1 MSGSAPRGVGRVVA
15 AAGGAQELDVEQAWT
30 RYAALETRDGALDA
44 GASQLSRGTFL
55 PSVSTPG
62 GAGVGAQRSAF
73 MDAPGSPGA
82 AAAADGG
89 MVGVHAGGALGGM
102 REAPPQLDLPQRLP
116 HPCGLNAPPR
126 TGPASR
132 DERILLM
139 FGAQSAGGQDASEW
153 RKRGSASCKARTHNN
168 NSALVKLLDLDMI
181 IKTCRRAGKA
191 AQEAQALYSKGVL
204 LDNIERWGKAV
215 ESYEAYLR
223 LCLTLNDDEGACVA
237 YNCTAVAY
245 FNLALGGPEAA
256 DRALGLH
263 QGHAKEADEE
273 LAPPGHGAGA
283 GGLDAAATAHL
294 NTSILYSIK
303 QHDASDEAGQFV
315 ALTNIGLCHA
325 RLGDFARAVDYHQ
338 QALRLGITT
347 SNPQAQCLAVGNL
360 ALASAQLGDWKIARS
375 CMDKHLHLVRDLH
388 NVELESLA
396 CQQLGQIANRHGQYA
411 DAAQYFAEARKIAV
425 ATGERGMVKLINV
438 SVGVTTGNLRMK
450 DYMQQL
456 AQESHHDARLAA

>member
-1 MSGSAPRGVGRVVA
+1 
-15 AAGGAQELDVEQAWT
+15 
-30 RYAALETRDGALDA
+30 
-44 GASQLSRGTFL
+44 
-55 PSVSTPG
+55 
-62 GAGVGAQRSAF
+62 
-73 MDAPGSPGA
+73 
-82 AAAADGG
+82 
-89 MVGVHAGGALGGM
+89 
-102 REAPPQLDLPQRLP
+102 
-116 HPCGLNAPPR
+116 
-126 TGPASR
+126 
-132 DERILLM
+132 LLV
-139 FGAQSAGGQDASEW
+139 FGAQSAGPQDASDW

-168 NSALVKLLDLDMI
+168 NSALVKLRDLDML
-181 IKTCRRAGKA
+181 IKTCRRAGRA

-204 LDNIERWGKAV
+204 LDNIERWAKAV

-223 LCLTLNDDEGACVA
+223 LCLAHNDEEGACVA
-237 YNCTAVAY
+237 YNCAAVAY

-263 QGHAKEADEE
+263 LGHAKEAEEEME
-273 LAPPGHGAGA
+273 LAPPRRAA
-283 GGLDAAATAHL
+283 PADGLDAAVAAHL

-360 ALASAQLGDWKIARS
+360 ALASAQLGDWNIARS

-388 NVELESLA
+388 NFEAESLA

-411 DAAQYFAEARKIAV
+411 DAAQYFAEARRIA
-425 ATGERGMVKLINV
+425 ASTGERGMVKLINV
-438 SVGVTTGNLRMK
+438 SIGVTNGNMRMK
-450 DYMQQL
+450 EYMQQL
-456 AQESHHDARLAA
+456 AQTPHHNPEKLAA